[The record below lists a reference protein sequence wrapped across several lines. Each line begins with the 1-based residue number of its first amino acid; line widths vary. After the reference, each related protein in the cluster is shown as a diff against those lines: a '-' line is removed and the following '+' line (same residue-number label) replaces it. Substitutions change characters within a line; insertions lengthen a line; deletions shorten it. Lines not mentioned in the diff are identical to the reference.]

1 MTASIDTSP
10 AAGPDTTRPPP
21 PPPAGDDPFD
31 VAPDFDPAPVPVQ
44 NLDAGALVEHLHNL
58 TAILSAKLARR
69 RRIEKLV
76 AAHVERI
83 EAWRLERVKKE
94 QCDAVSLDVIEHA
107 AAGLML
113 ELRRRDPKAKSVSTP
128 WGSVRS
134 RETVEWD
141 WQDEPT
147 LLRWLTDTGHA
158 ELVDTVTTS
167 KVAKAAIKRAAVIE
181 DGQVRLVDIPKVVLA
196 QEAIEVAR
204 EFAWTAAKVHGED
217 SSEAADA
224 DAALA
229 EAETALA
236 EIEMAE
242 IVPHVTATPVVTVT
256 VDIDPTD

>member
-1 MTASIDTSP
+1 MTARIDTSP
-10 AAGPDTTRPPP
+10 TAGPDTTPPP
-21 PPPAGDDPFD
+21 PPPVGDDPFD
-31 VAPDFDPAPVPVQ
+31 PPAGFDLVPVQ
-44 NLDAGALVEHLHNL
+44 NLDTGALVEHLHNL

-69 RRIEKLV
+69 RRINKLV

-83 EAWRLERVKKE
+83 EAWRLERMKKE

-128 WGSVRS
+128 WGTVRS
-134 RETVEWD
+134 REAVEWD

-181 DGQVRLVDIPKVVLA
+181 DGQVLLD
-196 QEAIEVAR
+196 
-204 EFAWTAAKVHGED
+204 G
-217 SSEAADA
+217 
-224 DAALA
+224 
-229 EAETALA
+229 
-236 EIEMAE
+236 E

-256 VDIDPTD
+256 VDIGLAD